1 MAVYFK
7 IMKILVTNDDGIHH
21 PGLCTLREEL
31 ARSHDVTVVAPDR
44 ERSAVGHGIT
54 LHVPLR
60 VFSVDHGKTPAFAVT
75 GTPADCVKLG
85 LLELVDPK
93 PDLVVSGIN
102 PGPNV
107 GVNLNYSGT
116 VSAAREAAILG
127 YRAVAISVSDP
138 DSTHFLAAA
147 RFVNRLIGRLT
158 AFDIPKNT
166 FLNVNVPARPP
177 EKILGVKICRQG
189 LARLEEA
196 FHRRTDPRNL
206 VYYWQGSETLFYGE
220 SDDED
225 GVALAAGYITI
236 TPVRCDMTEYN
247 LLDRMKDWDLWPE

>member
-1 MAVYFK
+1 
-7 IMKILVTNDDGIHH
+7 MKILVTNDDGIHH
-21 PGLCTLREEL
+21 PGICTLREEL
-31 ARSHDVTVVAPDR
+31 AQAHDVTVVAPDR

-60 VFSVDHGKTPAFAVT
+60 VFSVDHGKTQAFAVT

-85 LLELVDPK
+85 LLELVVPK

-138 DSTHFLAAA
+138 DATVFLAAA
-147 RFVNRLIGRLT
+147 RFMSQLIGRL
-158 AFDIPKNT
+158 DSLEIPKNT
-166 FLNVNVPARPP
+166 FLNVNVPARPSK
-177 EKILGVKICRQG
+177 EIKGVKVCRQG

-196 FHRRTDPRNL
+196 FYRRTDPRNL
-206 VYYWQGSETLFYGE
+206 VYYWQGSQTQFYGE
-220 SDDED
+220 SEDED

-236 TPVRCDMTEYN
+236 TPVRCDMTEYS
-247 LLDRMKDWDLWPE
+247 LLDRMKGWNL